1 MELIKSA
8 AKRSKLSDVVYIALN
23 LVLAALVLGLTLMF
37 TPPYMAYLIVL
48 LSKWRVFAV
57 RPRFWL
63 ANIQTNLVD
72 TLVGLS
78 VVTLIWQASG
88 ALLIQLLLTILY
100 AGWLLMIKPR
110 SKRIFILA
118 QAGIS
123 QLVAMIALFS
133 MSHLVDAS
141 LIVLACW
148 VIGYVSARHILDNYD
163 EEDTTLL
170 SMAWGLFVAEIGWL
184 SNHWMTAYQ
193 LSGNLLLPQG
203 AMIVTL
209 AGYVAWRLYDAI
221 HHHNL
226 SWGRVRAH
234 VLFAVVVIGILLL
247 KELSE
252 IFRITS

>member
-1 MELIKSA
+1 MELIKLA
-8 AKRSKLSDVVYIALN
+8 AKRSKVSDVIYIVLN
-23 LVLAALVLGLTLMF
+23 LALAGLILGLTLTF
-37 TPPYMAYLIVL
+37 TPPYLAYLVVL

-72 TLVGLS
+72 TFVGLS
-78 VVTLIWQASG
+78 IVTLIWQANG
-88 ALLIQLLLTILY
+88 VLLVQILLAILY
-100 AGWLLMIKPR
+100 AAWILMIKPR
-110 SKRIFILA
+110 SKRSFVLA
-118 QAGIS
+118 QASIS
-123 QLVAMIALFS
+123 QFIAMMALFS

-141 LIVLACW
+141 VVVLACW
-148 VIGYVSARHILDNYD
+148 VVGYVSARHILDNYD
-163 EEDTTLL
+163 EEEMTLL
-170 SMAWGLFVAEIGWL
+170 SMMWGLFVAEIGWL

-203 AMIVTL
+203 AMIV
-209 AGYVAWRLYDAI
+209 AIVGYVMWRLYDAI
-221 HHHNL
+221 HHNAL

-234 VLFAVVVIGILLL
+234 VMFAVVVIGILFL